1 MVGPD
6 ILTTPFVP
14 PPHYNT
20 LIKTLNKNPCTRD
33 EPSKP
38 AGEDKQGSP
47 LASER
52 RAAHSSMRGLQLGQM
67 AGVPSL
73 RGNDMETESVSEPEK
88 YSPPSCFHMST
99 LPQQMDILGV
109 SLEDPK
115 FLDMPLVLLL
125 VICTGDEPPWTCG
138 FG

>member
-1 MVGPD
+1 MSPANP
-6 ILTTPFVP
+6 LERT
-14 PPHYNT
+14 
-20 LIKTLNKNPCTRD
+20 NKEVRLLQKDGLPT
-33 EPSKP
+33 
-38 AGEDKQGSP
+38 AQ
-47 LASER
+47 
-52 RAAHSSMRGLQLGQM
+52 RGLQLGQM